1 LAAFKAFNM
10 TSGTAGR
17 VSPERGLIC
26 GPFTIVMN
34 YGLGEGTPLDLKM
47 PNMIVTI
54 QSPAL
59 LYASTKNTHDWLQSP
74 PPDSGFSM
82 MIPDSRDQTNV
93 FLTRAPNESA
103 VWMIQ
108 RSQNFTATEPMS
120 ETALLTALREKYG
133 KETLTMDRGDGGLY
147 LFWIF
152 DQSGKLRSTA
162 DQGLTG
168 CSGGSFINYSV
179 NGPPQTPNSIEQAC
193 FQSFFAV
200 TAMLNRHDAQMLQA
214 YTVELVNI
222 PYAVSAATNTLH
234 ANNAAADKA
243 RQDLLIKAN
252 QEKPSF

>member
-1 LAAFKAFNM
+1 MRLVVSTVIEVSLALITLAAAAPAQCQ
-10 TSGTAGR
+10 TAGAAPR
-17 VSPERGLIC
+17 TPELLGLYP
-26 GPFTIVMN
+26 G
-34 YGLGEGTPLDLKM
+34 M
-47 PNMIVTI
+47 PTMAARTQLQKHSKTAPVL
-54 QSPAL
+54 S
-59 LYASTKNTHDWLQSP
+59 NTD
-74 PPDSGFSM
+74 PDSGFWM

-108 RSQNFTATEPMS
+108 RSQNFTVTEPMS

-133 KETLTMDRGDGGLY
+133 KETLTMDRGGGGLY

-152 DQSGKLRSTA
+152 DQSGKLRPSA

-179 NGPPQTPNSIEQAC
+179 NGPPRTPNSIEQAC

-200 TAMLNRHDAQMLQA
+200 TAMLNRHDAEMLQA

-222 PYAVSAATNTLH
+222 PYAVSAATNTLN
-234 ANNAAADKA
+234 ANNAAADKD

-252 QEKPSF
+252 QKKPSF

>member
-1 LAAFKAFNM
+1 MRRLLSSAIQFSLVLIAIGVAAPVQCQ
-10 TSGTAGR
+10 TAGAT
-17 VSPERGLIC
+17 P
-26 GPFTIVMN
+26 
-34 YGLGEGTPLDLKM
+34 GTPDLLGIYPGM
-47 PNMIVTI
+47 PMMAARTQLQKHSKTAPVL
-54 QSPAL
+54 S
-59 LYASTKNTHDWLQSP
+59 NTD
-74 PPDSGFSM
+74 PDSGFWM

-120 ETALLTALREKYG
+120 VTALLNALREKYG
-133 KETLTMDRGDGGLY
+133 KETLTMDRGGGGLY

-152 DQSGKLRSTA
+152 DQSGKLRPSA

-179 NGPPQTPNSIEQAC
+179 NGPPRTPNSIEQAC

-200 TAMLNRHDAQMLQA
+200 TAMLNRHDAEMLQA

-222 PYAVSAATNTLH
+222 PYAVSAATNTLN

-243 RQDLLIKAN
+243 RQDLVNKAN
-252 QEKPSF
+252 QKKPSF

>member
-1 LAAFKAFNM
+1 MRPLVSTVLEVSLALTALAVAAPAQCQ
-10 TSGTAGR
+10 TAGATPR
-17 VSPERGLIC
+17 TPELLGLYP
-26 GPFTIVMN
+26 G
-34 YGLGEGTPLDLKM
+34 M
-47 PNMIVTI
+47 PMTAARTQLQKHSKTAPVL
-54 QSPAL
+54 S
-59 LYASTKNTHDWLQSP
+59 NTV
-74 PPDSGFSM
+74 PDSGFSM

-133 KETLTMDRGDGGLY
+133 KETLTMDRGGGGLY

-222 PYAVSAATNTLH
+222 PYAVSAATNTLN

-252 QEKPSF
+252 QKKPSF